1 MSSRRLQD
9 PPIPRRGRGRLI
21 SLPDATEAGVSSN
34 AASRS
39 KAARSSTR
47 AAEELR
53 RARAVSESWNGL
65 SQTLREM
72 ATELANSRRARRQK
86 EVEIEALK
94 TEIARLR
101 EATGAPSAA
110 AKDVTADDARAGR
123 CDKGGAPRTQH
134 EQTFAGVSK
143 AVRRRGTIALLEE
156 NAKLRLELERLQA
169 SNETPRAAGLDA
181 DRC

>member
-1 MSSRRLQD
+1 M
-9 PPIPRRGRGRLI
+9 
-21 SLPDATEAGVSSN
+21 
-34 AASRS
+34 
-39 KAARSSTR
+39 
-47 AAEELR
+47 R

-110 AKDVTADDARAGR
+110 AKDVTADDAGR

-156 NAKLRLELERLQA
+156 NARLRLELERLQA